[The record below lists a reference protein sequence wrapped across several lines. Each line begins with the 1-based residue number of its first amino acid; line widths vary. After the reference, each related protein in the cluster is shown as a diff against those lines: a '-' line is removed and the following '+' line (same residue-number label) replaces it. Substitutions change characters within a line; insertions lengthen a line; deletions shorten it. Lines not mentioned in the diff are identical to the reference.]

1 MHRAT
6 RPFRAFSAA
15 IVATAALGV
24 SSAHAGVFQTFGDM
38 DVLGTSEYDG
48 DPLAG
53 ATLLGLAPGET
64 TYADLIT
71 EHSFAFD
78 PEKDDHPGT
87 DQIYVG
93 AEQSAMHDGYSGY
106 VGRDKGP
113 QVIELDYTSL
123 IPKGSKVATVTL
135 GIAADDF
142 QNVIFGQAYT
152 AKVNGVEFQP
162 LTDALNGFDQTGPV
176 VQFFTIGLPL
186 SVMRNTGML
195 TLEINQ
201 GGDGGDGWAI
211 DFLTVG
217 VTFVPAPGAT
227 ALGLMSLVAM
237 GRRRR

>member
-15 IVATAALGV
+15 IVATAALGL
-24 SSAHAGVFQTFGDM
+24 SPAHAGVFQVFGDM
-38 DVLGTSEYDG
+38 DVLGTREYDG

-53 ATLLGLAPGET
+53 ATMLGLAPGQT

-71 EHSFAFD
+71 GHGFGFD

-93 AEQSAMHDGYSGY
+93 SKQTAQHDGYSAY
-106 VGRDKGP
+106 AGRRNGP

-142 QNVIFGQAYT
+142 QSVVFGQAYS
-152 AKVNGVEFQP
+152 AKINGVAFQP
-162 LTDALNGFDQTGPV
+162 LTDALNDFDQTGPV

-195 TLEINQ
+195 TLEIDQ

-227 ALGLMSLVAM
+227 ALGMM
-237 GRRRR
+237 GLAAIARRRR

>member
-6 RPFRAFSAA
+6 RPFRAFGAA
-15 IVATAALGV
+15 IVATAALGL
-24 SSAHAGVFQTFGDM
+24 SPAHAGVFQTFGDM
-38 DVLGTSEYDG
+38 DVLGTGAYDG

-53 ATLLGLAPGET
+53 ATLFGLAPGQT

-71 EHSFAFD
+71 NHGFGFD
-78 PEKDDHPGT
+78 PEMDDFPGT

-93 AEQSAMHDGYSGY
+93 STQTAMHDGYSGY
-106 VGRDKGP
+106 GGRRNGP
-113 QVIELDYTSL
+113 QVINLDYTKL

-142 QNVIFGQAYT
+142 QNVVFGQAYS
-152 AKVNGVEFQP
+152 AKINGVAYQP
-162 LTDALNGFDQTGPV
+162 LTDALNGFNQTGPV

-195 TLEINQ
+195 TLEIDQ

-227 ALGLMSLVAM
+227 ALGLMGLAAM